1 MNEEEEQLQLLV
13 LVWNSVDG
21 VRGKVNLV
29 HQNIFTMV
37 EVTVALVVW
46 DNGYRVIGT
55 VIVSIDT
62 DKCNNGGLHYSL
74 L

>member
-13 LVWNSVDG
+13 LVWNSIDG

-37 EVTVALVVW
+37 EVTVSLVVW